1 MNTPKKIREAFENAT
16 PDVLDAVL
24 SNCRL
29 EKGTGIPGKDKKKG
43 RRLLEFA
50 ATAAAVLLLFGVGA
64 GIAGLIGSGLTF
76 SPAGQG
82 NRDIDDVPQFISTNP
97 NETEPQNTVGP
108 ITSEEAKRI
117 AVEFIGTQ
125 PENIMLSSMPGAV
138 SCECGEEDGRMV
150 YEIEVHHGSWKYD
163 VEIDAWTGEI
173 LDWEREDKISGEP
186 VEYDGADD
194 AIAAARQYVM
204 TENPTAGGEP
214 YLYSC
219 LAGTDTSGNVSFW
232 KIKLAYNRK
241 SYTMYVSQDDLAVS
255 DVEVMDGYRDGDGN
269 AASLISETKARD
281 IALGDL
287 GIPLDDVNYL
297 DIELDDDSGYE
308 IYKIDITGA
317 FGAYEYSIDSVT
329 GSILNRIGESGMELN
344 HDYFDYDSYLTCAF
358 SWRDARDKALEGA
371 DVRLSEL
378 TELEFDTLPV
388 NGTDYV
394 ISFSDGKGEYEC
406 RIHSG
411 TGEILYFSEESCGTD
426 TEPTP
431 PDGNIGPETAIGFA
445 LAYAGLTAD
454 QVINLE
460 CEYDSEEYGSKLHY
474 DVSFEYGGYEYEIK
488 VHAFSPEILKSEK
501 EPIG

>member
-24 SNCRL
+24 SDCRL
-29 EKGTGIPGKDKKKG
+29 EQGAGIPVKGKKKG

-50 ATAAAVLLLFGVGA
+50 ATAAAVALLSGA
-64 GIAGLIGSGLTF
+64 GAAIAGLTGSGLTF

-82 NRDIDDVPQFISTNP
+82 NQDIGNVPPLISTNP
-97 NETEPQNTVGP
+97 NETGPLNTVGP

-125 PENIMLSSMPGAV
+125 PETIFLSSLPIAV
-138 SCECGEEDGRMV
+138 GCECDEEDGRMV
-150 YEIEVHHGSWKYD
+150 YEIDVHHGGWKYD

-173 LDWEREDKISGEP
+173 LDWEREDISSGEP
-186 VEYDGADD
+186 AEYDGADD

-204 TENPTAGGEP
+204 KENPTAGGEP

-219 LAGTDTSGNVSFW
+219 FAVTDAGGNVSSW

-241 SYTMYVSQDDLAVS
+241 TYTMYVSQEDLAVS

-269 AASLISETKARD
+269 AASLISKAKARD

-287 GIPLDDVNYL
+287 GIPLEDVNYL
-297 DIELDDDSGYE
+297 DIELDDDSGYDIYE
-308 IYKIDITGA
+308 IEIAGG

-329 GSILNRIGESGMELN
+329 GGILNCSSEGCKEHHHSHL
-344 HDYFDYDSYLTCAF
+344 DYDSNLTRAV
-358 SWRDARDKALEGA
+358 SWRDARDKALGGA
-371 DVRLSEL
+371 DVPLSEL
-378 TELEFDTLPV
+378 TELEFDALPG

-411 TGEILYFSEESCGTD
+411 TGEILYFSEESAD

-431 PDGNIGPETAIGFA
+431 PDGNIGPENAIRFA

-454 QVINLE
+454 QVVSLE
-460 CEYDSEEYGSKLHY
+460 CGFDSEEYGNYHY
-474 DVSFEYGGYEYEIK
+474 EVSFHYGGYEYEIE
-488 VHAFSPEILKSEK
+488 VQACSAEILKSEK

>member
-16 PDVLDAVL
+16 PDVLDSVL
-24 SNCRL
+24 SDCRL

-50 ATAAAVLLLFGVGA
+50 ATAAAVVLLFGMGA

-82 NRDIDDVPQFISTNP
+82 NQDIDDVPQFISTNP

-125 PENIMLSSMPGAV
+125 PEGIILSSMPVAV
-138 SCECGEEDGRMV
+138 GCECDEADGRMI
-150 YEIEVHHGSWKYD
+150 YEIDVHHGSWKYD

-173 LDWEREDKISGEP
+173 LDWEREEKIGNEL
-186 VEYDGADD
+186 DGYVKMD

-204 TENPTAGGEP
+204 AENPSAGGEP

-219 LAGTDTSGNVSFW
+219 IADTDTGGNVSFW

-241 SYTMYVSQDDLAVS
+241 SYTMYVSQKDLAVS

-269 AASLISETKARD
+269 AASLISKTKARD

-297 DIELDDDSGYE
+297 DIELEDDSGYE
-308 IYKIDITGA
+308 IFEIDIAGA
-317 FGAYEYSIDSVT
+317 FGAYAYSIDSVT
-329 GSILNRIGESGMELN
+329 GGILNRIGESGMELN
-344 HDYFDYDSYLTCAF
+344 HDYFDYDRYLTCAV
-358 SWRDARDKALEGA
+358 SWRIARDKALEGA
-371 DVRLSEL
+371 DVPLSEL

-388 NGTDYV
+388 NSTDYV

-411 TGEILYFSEESCGTD
+411 TGEILYFSEESCDAD

-431 PDGNIGPETAIGFA
+431 PDGNIGLENAVRFA
-445 LAYAGLTAD
+445 LEYAGLTAD
-454 QVINLE
+454 QVLNLE
-460 CEYDSEEYGSKLHY
+460 CEYNNEVNGNYHY
-474 DVSFEYGGYEYEIK
+474 EVSFHYGGYEYEID
-488 VHAFSPEILKSEK
+488 VQAFSREILKLEK